1 MLPYDAEAL
10 LALYSR
16 YLRELWPITAL
27 LPLLT
32 LSVIPAAAFGARY
45 GGRVAGALLASGW
58 LWVGLVFQF
67 NYFARINFAAPPY
80 AGLFVLQGV
89 LLIWQGPI
97 RQRLGLRLRTDLAGW
112 LGILIGL
119 FALLIY
125 PLLDYLAGQPA
136 SNLRLAG
143 LAPGPTALFTL
154 AVLLHSAGHIP
165 LHLLA
170 IPVAWSSIAGFSGWV
185 LGMPGDLVM
194 PLPAILALA
203 AALIRNR
210 RESG

>member
-1 MLPYDAEAL
+1 MLPYNAEAL
-10 LALYSR
+10 LALYTR
-16 YLRELWPITAL
+16 YLHELWPITAL

-32 LSVIPAAAFGARY
+32 LCVIPAAAFGAHY
-45 GGRVAGALLASGW
+45 GGRIAGALLASGW
-58 LWVGLVFQF
+58 LWVGFVFQF
-67 NYFARINFAAPPY
+67 DYFARINFAAPTY

-89 LLIWQGPI
+89 ILIWQGPI
-97 RQRLGLRLRTDLAGW
+97 RQRLGMRLRTDLAGW
-112 LGILIGL
+112 LGILVGL

-136 SNLRLAG
+136 SGLRLVG

-154 AVLLHSAGHIP
+154 AVLLHSAGPIP

-170 IPVAWSSIAGFSGWV
+170 IPVVWASIAGFSGWV

-203 AALIRNR
+203 AALMRNR
-210 RESG
+210 NESG